1 MNEVELQLLIRL
13 NLQKKKKNTL
23 KQKENTKS
31 TIQLMQTSKSMQNL
45 TTQCYKK
52 KFSIVTWI

>member
-13 NLQKKKKNTL
+13 NLQKKKNTL